1 MLSCL
6 EGIYEQFGYCRN
18 EGVSLAM
25 SGIEGKQHM
34 IRMLNELRARP
45 PREIGGLKVTSFED
59 LRDEQGRL
67 GPIKG
72 DTDAA
77 ARNVLVFRL
86 GENARLTL
94 RPSGTEPKAKI
105 YAEVCSAPRPAKASN
120 EEWRQTCRQVDEQA
134 RQLAHDF
141 SQQSPSSTQRPGV
154 ASRGSRTGS
163 RPG

>member
-1 MLSCL
+1 MTPKIRDKDAAGAALLLAELALTEKRRGRTMLSCL

-77 ARNVLVFRL
+77 ARNVLVFCL
-86 GENARLTL
+86 GENVAIDSAAQRHRTESEDL
-94 RPSGTEPKAKI
+94 RGGLL
-105 YAEVCSAPRPAKASN
+105 C
-120 EEWRQTCRQVDEQA
+120 
-134 RQLAHDF
+134 
-141 SQQSPSSTQRPGV
+141 PSSHQGFQ
-154 ASRGSRTGS
+154 
-163 RPG
+163 